1 VSSTKSKKSTAT
13 KKANLEKAAKA
24 FATVMVENMG
34 PLPEG
39 YDSDDELGH

>member
-1 VSSTKSKKSTAT
+1 VGSTKSKKSTAI

-34 PLPEG
+34 PLQEG
-39 YDSDDELGH
+39 YDSDDKLSH